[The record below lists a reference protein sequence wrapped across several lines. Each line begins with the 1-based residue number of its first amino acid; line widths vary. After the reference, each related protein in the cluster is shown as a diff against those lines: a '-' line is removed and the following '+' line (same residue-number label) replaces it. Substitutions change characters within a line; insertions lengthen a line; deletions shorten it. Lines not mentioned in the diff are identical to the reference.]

1 MASKSAVFVLLMVVV
16 AVAAPIAVAQTG
28 ILDNPLSVIRIQGTV
43 FCSINAT
50 LNGTASPVFPNAL
63 VQLRCR
69 SGNVV
74 SISTT
79 NRLGVFGILV
89 LPIQISLPSLLSDC
103 NLIVTTPL
111 VRCNATLPS
120 VGVLRSPLQS
130 VVNTTVGL
138 LRVFNVAPTGFVYV
152 LSP

>member
-1 MASKSAVFVLLMVVV
+1 MGGPS
-16 AVAAPIAVAQTG
+16 T
-28 ILDNPLSVIRIQGTV
+28 

-50 LNGTASPVFPNAL
+50 LNGTANPIFPNAL
-63 VQLRCR
+63 VQLRCG

-89 LPIQISLPSLLSDC
+89 LPIQISLSSLLSDC
-103 NLIVTTPL
+103 NLIVSTPL
-111 VRCNATLPS
+111 LRCNATLPRL
-120 VGVLRSPLQS
+120 GVLRSPLQF
-130 VVNTTVGL
+130 VGNTTVGL
-138 LRVFNVAPTGFVYV
+138 LHVVNVAPTGFVYV